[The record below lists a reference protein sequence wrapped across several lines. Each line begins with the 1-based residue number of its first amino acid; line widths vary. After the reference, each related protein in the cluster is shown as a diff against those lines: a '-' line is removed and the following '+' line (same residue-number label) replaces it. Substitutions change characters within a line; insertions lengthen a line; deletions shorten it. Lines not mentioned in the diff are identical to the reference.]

1 MKKETEGYVL
11 VGIGED
17 YVNLCK
23 NLIQTLRLNG
33 DNRDVFVLTEP
44 TDDALTRSAR
54 TEFERFG
61 TIPKITLDTYLPF
74 DHNIFLDAD
83 SLCSANTDHV
93 WEWVKSDD
101 QFIKQVGTE
110 ERNSKYF
117 PMDAIHRYEEEL
129 GFSIPKVH
137 GGFIYLNKNTLNVD
151 FFKWM
156 REEAFPNYRKIL
168 HSTPLSYKRSRPD
181 QEIFSL
187 AHGKFGLKVWE
198 IWDHPIITITRDV
211 RTFPANYVHF
221 GDRGVNRD
229 GPHFDTPVPFI
240 HVFKG
245 KYAPHYGES
254 GGTKYHMPHYGEMY
268 DSIVKL
274 RS

>member
-1 MKKETEGYVL
+1 MKRETEGYVL

-23 NLIQTLRLNG
+23 NLIHTLRMNG
-33 DNRDVFVLTEP
+33 DEREVFVLTEP
-44 TDDALTRSAR
+44 DKDSLFNSAR

-61 TIPKITLDTYLPF
+61 TIPKITLNRHLPF

-83 SLCSANTDHV
+83 SLCASNTDHV
-93 WEWVKSDD
+93 WEWVRSND
-101 QFIKQVGTE
+101 QFIQQLGTE
-110 ERNSKYF
+110 VRDSKHF
-117 PMDAIHRYEEEL
+117 PMDAIHRYEREL
-129 GFSIPKVH
+129 GFTIPKVH
-137 GGFIYLNKNTLNVD
+137 GGFIYLNKNKIEEE
-151 FFKWM
+151 FFIWM
-156 REEAFPNYRKIL
+156 QEVAFPQYGKIL

-198 IWDHPIITITRDV
+198 IWDHPIITVARDV
-211 RTFPANYVHF
+211 KEFPMKRVLF
-221 GDRGVNRD
+221 GKAGDIN
-229 GPHFDTPVPFI
+229 GPEFDIGIPFI

-245 KYAPHYGES
+245 KYASQYGES

-268 DSIVKL
+268 NNIMNGKS
-274 RS
+274 